1 MYVRWFQAFAATVFL
16 GACATS
22 AQGERY
28 RGDYTFGHEVNTFCP
43 AINSQC
49 YWLGPN
55 SNPDARARLKRIYQD
70 SKPGLYKPV
79 CVVIEGIIDRDTRR
93 TGFAADYDGLIDITR
108 VEGDCASSGAVTP
121 GDLNHRRWVL
131 NERDGLVIGDQS
143 DRVVI
148 DFGERLFVE
157 ITEGC
162 RRFSGF
168 AELEADRIR
177 FDSLD
182 LDLTACTGGATSP
195 GVFPGKAGWRLVL
208 RGRDGLELASAD
220 TRLVFRRDDW
230 R

>member
-1 MYVRWFQAFAATVFL
+1 M
-16 GACATS
+16 
-22 AQGERY
+22 
-28 RGDYTFGHEVNTFCP
+28 
-43 AINSQC
+43 
-49 YWLGPN
+49 
-55 SNPDARARLKRIYQD
+55 
-70 SKPGLYKPV
+70 
-79 CVVIEGIIDRDTRR
+79 IEGIIDRDTRR
-93 TGFAADYDGLIDITR
+93 TGFAADYDGLIDIAR
-108 VEGDCASSGAVTP
+108 VEGDCATSGAVTP

-131 NERDGLVIGDQS
+131 SERDGLVIGDQS
-143 DRVVI
+143 DPLVI

-157 ITEGC
+157 ITDGC

-182 LDLTACTGGATSP
+182 LDLTACTGDATPP